1 MTCAE
6 VTFVMGGRLLAMSAP
21 ELLRPMTDDDLE
33 RVLDLNHRHVE
44 LLAPLDVERLAELR
58 RWASRADVI
67 LADGEVAGFV
77 LVVSPGTGYDSPN
90 YRWFAA
96 RYGDAFDYLD
106 RIVID
111 DAYRRRG
118 LASAVYDVVEDAAS
132 ARGRLVLEV
141 NIDPPN
147 EPSLAFHRSRG
158 YVEVHQLGASGHIVS
173 LMERTGR
180 SNGGEPR
187 QND

>member
-6 VTFVMGGRLLAMSAP
+6 VTFVMGGRLLAMSPAD
-21 ELLRPMTDDDLE
+21 LLRPMTDHDVP
-33 RVLDLNHRHVE
+33 RVLELNHRHVE
-44 LLAPLDVERLAELR
+44 LLSPLDAERLSRLR
-58 RWASRADVI
+58 AWASRADVI
-67 LADGEVAGFV
+67 LCDGEVAGFV
-77 LVVSPGTGYDSPN
+77 LVFSPGSEYDSAN
-90 YRWFAA
+90 YRWFAG
-96 RYGDAFDYLD
+96 RYDDAFDYLD
-106 RIVID
+106 RIVVD

-118 LASAVYDVVEDAAS
+118 LASAVYDVVEAAAAS
-132 ARGRLVLEV
+132 RGRLVLEV

-147 EPSLAFHRSRG
+147 EPSLAFHRARG

-180 SNGGEPR
+180 SNGRESR